1 MVMDCKFASNS
12 ISQGEKTNLTKEF
25 QDTDRTIQKIRWK
38 TYGPQKLFDTKL
50 RFRIRLDDFRG
61 YLVTSIEEG
70 NADEQ
75 TIEEVLAFYNMA
87 TSTVLNFLATG
98 WTVTPTLTIIIV

>member
-1 MVMDCKFASNS
+1 MNS
-12 ISQGEKTNLTKEF
+12 ISKGEKTNLTKEF

-98 WTVTPTLTIIIV
+98 WTPVTPTLTIIIV

>member
-1 MVMDCKFASNS
+1 MDLPT
-12 ISQGEKTNLTKEF
+12 GEKTNLTKEF

-75 TIEEVLAFYNMA
+75 GGNSIDIFAVRALFSGTFQAWH
-87 TSTVLNFLATG
+87 FLYRADG
-98 WTVTPTLTIIIV
+98 VDGPPEMERS